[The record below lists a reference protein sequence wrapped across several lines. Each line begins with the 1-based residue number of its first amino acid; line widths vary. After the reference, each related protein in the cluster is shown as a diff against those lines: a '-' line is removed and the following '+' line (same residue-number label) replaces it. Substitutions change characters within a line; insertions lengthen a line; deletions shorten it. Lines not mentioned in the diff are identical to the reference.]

1 MGVVTLIDLCSGLA
15 SATACSLLLPRR
27 VEMRLAL
34 VAGNCLG
41 RNEFRSVDVL
51 GSVEIGGAGRPR
63 TITGAAA
70 NILTDPARYFSAQK
84 DATQMISSCKY
95 CLLTL
100 NKVIDI

>member
-1 MGVVTLIDLCSGLA
+1 MLLA
-15 SATACSLLLPRR
+15 RR
-27 VEMRLAL
+27 VEVRLEL

-41 RNEFRSVDVL
+41 RNEFRSVEFL
-51 GSVEIGGAGRPR
+51 GIVEIGGAGRPR

-70 NILTDPARYFSAQK
+70 NIITNPARYYSAQK

-100 NKVIDI
+100 NKDIDI